1 MIQSK
6 PPLLAEFLNSLNHST
21 SLQYKRDLER
31 FIEFTNYV
39 PIESIPMGLCLQY
52 KASMSQLSPNTI
64 NRRLN
69 SVRSYYE
76 FLIRYGSMTANPM
89 ECVQRAKGAYNPTN
103 GLTNDETN
111 RILSMTANPMH
122 SAVLHCLFYL
132 GLRRSEVCK
141 LCIDD
146 LSTNQTDSTIRIQ
159 GKGGKQRVLLIPLI
173 VANAIQV
180 YLSSR
185 AHSIRNTSEPLFVTT
200 KKPKV
205 PLSGTFDN
213 SQHLENA
220 SLACASIHNTKRHSK
235 NSTEFEPSP
244 NPLHPQTIAQIFK
257 SACHRANINKRVSP
271 HSARVTAVSNA
282 LENGANPVYVQE
294 MGGWSSMNMLLIYDK
309 RRKEIKNCATR
320 MVNYGKV

>member
-1 MIQSK
+1 MIQTK
-6 PPLLAEFLNSLNHST
+6 PPLLDEFLNSLNHST

-31 FIEFTNYV
+31 FIEFANYV
-39 PIESIPMGLCLQY
+39 PIESIPMALCLQY
-52 KASMSQLSPNTI
+52 KASMSQLSPNTV

-103 GLTNDETN
+103 GLTNDETI
-111 RILSMTANPMH
+111 RILELTTNPMH

-141 LCIDD
+141 LRIDD

-159 GKGGKQRVLLIPLI
+159 GKGGKQRILPIPSVVFESISKYLTTRTS
-173 VANAIQV
+173 IQ
-180 YLSSR
+180 
-185 AHSIRNTSEPLFVTT
+185 NTSEPLFITS
-200 KKPKV
+200 KV
-205 PLSGTFDN
+205 PLYGTF
-213 SQHLENA
+213 
-220 SLACASIHNTKRHSK
+220 K
-235 NSTEFEPSP
+235 
-244 NPLHPQTIAQIFK
+244 PLHPQTIAQIFK
-257 SACHRANINKRVSP
+257 SACYRANINKRVSP

-309 RRKEIKNCATR
+309 RRKEIKNSA
-320 MVNYGKV
+320 VWSVDYGRK